1 MQIQIRAAMAQDY
14 EAAVKILSQ
23 VQDMHVEWRPDIYRH
38 TSHLMSMEEFQQ
50 AAEGHT
56 FFVAENEK
64 NQVIGILQ
72 IMFKHVEG
80 PAHTTRDFIFV
91 DRMAV
96 DEAYRGAG
104 VGHKMFDFLKG
115 LKAEKIWTPL
125 SCRSMQ
131 KIRRRMKCIENTVL
145 QKNPSIWSCW
155 NHKKHGF
162 RVNNSRRGRS
172 MTDLPLS
179 FLFP

>member
-1 MQIQIRAAMAQDY
+1 MQIQIRAAMARDY

-50 AAEGHT
+50 AAEDHT

-80 PAHTTRDFIFV
+80 PSHTTRDFIFV

-115 LKAEKIWTPL
+115 LKAEKN
-125 SCRSMQ
+125 MDA
-131 KIRRRMKCIENTVL
+131 IELQVNAKNTAAYEMYR
-145 QKNPSIWSCW
+145 KYGFTENPSIWSCW

-162 RVNNSRRGRS
+162 RVNNSQRGRP
-172 MTDLPLS
+172 MADLPLS
-179 FLFP
+179 FLFL

>member
-50 AAEGHT
+50 AAEDHT

-64 NQVIGILQ
+64 NQVLGILQ

-115 LKAEKIWTPL
+115 LKAEKN
-125 SCRSMQ
+125 MDA
-131 KIRRRMKCIENTVL
+131 IELPVSYTHL
-145 QKNPSIWSCW
+145 TLPTTS
-155 NHKKHGF
+155 
-162 RVNNSRRGRS
+162 RV
-172 MTDLPLS
+172 
-179 FLFP
+179 

>member
-1 MQIQIRAAMAQDY
+1 MQIQIRAAMARDY

-50 AAEGHT
+50 AAEDHT

-64 NQVIGILQ
+64 NQVLGILQ

-80 PAHTTRDFIFV
+80 PSHTTRDLIFV

-96 DEAYRGAG
+96 DGSAMDLPLWLLFTR
-104 VGHKMFDFLKG
+104 KPCFLWFQQLQIDG
-115 LKAEKIWTPL
+115 FFCKAVFSIHF
-125 SCRSMQ
+125 
-131 KIRRRMKCIENTVL
+131 IRRRIFCVDL
-145 QKNPSIWSCW
+145 QLNGVHIF
-155 NHKKHGF
+155 F
-162 RVNNSRRGRS
+162 R
-172 MTDLPLS
+172 L
-179 FLFP
+179 

>member
-1 MQIQIRAAMAQDY
+1 MQVQIRAAMAQDY

-23 VQDMHVEWRPDIYRH
+23 VQDMHVKWRPDIYRH
-38 TSHLMSMEEFQQ
+38 TSHLMAMEEFQQ
-50 AAEGHT
+50 AAEDHT

-80 PAHTTRDFIFV
+80 QAHTTRDFIFV

-115 LKAEKIWTPL
+115 LKAEKN
-125 SCRSMQ
+125 MDA
-131 KIRRRMKCIENTVL
+131 IELQVNAKNTAAYEMYR
-145 QKNPSIWSCW
+145 KYGFTEKSI
-155 NHKKHGF
+155 N
-162 RVNNSRRGRS
+162 
-172 MTDLPLS
+172 LELLEP
-179 FLFP
+179 